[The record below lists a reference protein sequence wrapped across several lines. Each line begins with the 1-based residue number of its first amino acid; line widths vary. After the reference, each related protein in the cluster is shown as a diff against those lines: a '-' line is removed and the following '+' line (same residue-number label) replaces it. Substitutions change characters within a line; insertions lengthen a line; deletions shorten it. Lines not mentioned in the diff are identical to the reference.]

1 MASANLVRVRY
12 AGLDF
17 DTHEDEILSRLQVKF
32 ATVFNDFA
40 VSSLGIMLVDIFSFG
55 LDTLS
60 FYLDRR
66 ATDNFL
72 STARTLSSAARL
84 ARQLGYKV
92 GASTASSV
100 DVSITLVDQAN
111 TFPIPIGTGFKLQ
124 GPAGLVFET
133 QEDLDF
139 SITDTSTKVVT
150 ASEGETL
157 QTVFASDGSANQVFQ
172 IANVPDGK
180 FILGP
185 GTENISQVIV
195 EVDGEQYEEQ
205 ELLVF
210 GDTEQFEVGYNDD
223 PPTLRFGDGIAGKI
237 PADES
242 EIRITFF
249 VTSGVNG
256 QATAGT
262 ITQPVAPLVVSF
274 EQIDLTITNIE
285 GTSGG
290 SDPETIESVK
300 ANAPTVFKARN
311 VNVTTEDYEA
321 RSRSFVDPVFGSIAV
336 AQAISVRGS
345 SDDAF
350 LSSKLAAIR
359 AEADS
364 VVPTVNTAV
373 ASITTDSTSIGTSV
387 DDAQLDDDALAL
399 LLADIATEEVSGTS
413 ANESSRTAAGIVSSN
428 ATSIAADL
436 GDIDTEHDSL
446 VTDISLA
453 PVGTAGVGD
462 LGATLQATL
471 LGYLSTLDIAR
482 VAANSRNSEVIT
494 QASTL
499 LANVTSLATVLDT
512 IDLKTDGSEVLRAGI
527 RVDLDAI
534 EASNTTLAATAAA
547 LDSDIDDISDD
558 VTTLTTEIS
567 DHVDSF
573 LSNECQS
580 NLIEVPVLTFDSE
593 GFYVVPTIGL
603 KSSLQRFLDAKKEVT
618 QVVKVTGADNLL
630 VAADITVFVGILSG
644 FNESSVRSQVEA
656 EILTVLRGR
665 KFGITLRLSELYAP
679 IAPSPDDVRID
690 GVDFVNIKVVGPTG
704 RIDTDGNLPVQ
715 DFEVVTRGTIQVT
728 SEIVE
733 TASVVTT

>member
-1 MASANLVRVRY
+1 MASGNLVRVRY

-32 ATVFNDFA
+32 AAVFNDFA

-72 STARTLSSAARL
+72 STSRTLASASRL

-100 DVSITLVDQAN
+100 DIEIALVDQAN
-111 TFPIPIGTGFKLQ
+111 TFPIPIPAGFKLQ
-124 GPAGLVFET
+124 GPAGLIFEI
-133 QEDLDF
+133 QEDVEF
-139 SITDTSTKVVT
+139 SIADTSTKTVT

-157 QTVFASDGSANQVFQ
+157 TTTFTSDGSANQVFKV
-172 IANVPDGK
+172 ANVPDGK

-185 GTENISQVIV
+185 GTENISQVVV
-195 EVDGEQYEEQ
+195 EVDGSPWTEQ

-210 GDTEQFEVGYNDD
+210 GDTEQFEIAYNDS

-237 PADES
+237 PEDGAEV
-242 EIRITFF
+242 RITFF

-262 ITQPVAPLVVSF
+262 ITEPVSPLVVSF
-274 EQIDLTITNIE
+274 EQINLVINNPE

-300 ANAPTVFKARN
+300 ANAPTIFKSRN
-311 VNVTTEDYEA
+311 VNVTIEDYEA
-321 RSRSFVDPVFGSIAV
+321 RARSFVDPVFGSIAV

-364 VVPTVNTAV
+364 VVPTVEVAV
-373 ASITTDSTSIGTSV
+373 ASISSDSDSIATSV
-387 DDAQLDDDALAL
+387 SDAQADDVTLATFIS
-399 LLADIATEEVSGTS
+399 DIATAEAAARVS
-413 ANESSRTAAGIVSSN
+413 NESTRTAAGVVSSN
-428 ATSIAADL
+428 ASSISTDL
-436 GDIDTEHDSL
+436 SDIDTEHDNL
-446 VTDISLA
+446 VTDISGA
-453 PVGTAGVGD
+453 PVGGAGAGEM
-462 LGATLQATL
+462 GSTIQATL
-471 LGYLSTLDIAR
+471 LGYLATLDVAR
-482 VAANSRNSEVIT
+482 ITADARNSEVIT
-494 QASTL
+494 QVGTV
-499 LANVTSLATVLDT
+499 LANVTSITTELDD
-512 IDLKTDGSEVLRAGI
+512 IDTKADSSETLRAAI
-527 RVDLDAI
+527 RTDIDAI
-534 EASNTTLAATAAA
+534 SVSNASLALTATTLE
-547 LDSDIDDISDD
+547 SDITDISDD
-558 VTTLTTEIS
+558 VNTLTVEIA

-580 NLIEVPVLTFDSE
+580 NLVEVPVLTFDSE
-593 GFYVVPTIGL
+593 GFYVIPTIGL
-603 KSSLQRFLDAKKEVT
+603 QQSLQRFLDTDKEVT
-618 QVVKVTGADNLL
+618 QVVKVTGASNLL
-630 VAADITVFVGILSG
+630 VSADITAHVGILSG

-656 EILTVLRGR
+656 EILGVLRGR
-665 KFGITLRLSELYAP
+665 KFGVTLRLSELYAP
-679 IAPSPDDVRID
+679 IAPETDDVKID
-690 GVDFVNIKVVGPTG
+690 GVDFVNMAIVGPASL
-704 RIDTDGNLPVQ
+704 IDSDGNLPVQ
-715 DFEVVTRGTIQVT
+715 SFEVVTRGTITVT
-728 SEIVE
+728 SEVVD
-733 TASVVTT
+733 TASVVIA

>member
-72 STARTLSSAARL
+72 STARTLSSASRL

-100 DVSITLVDQAN
+100 DLSITLVDQAN
-111 TFPIPIGTGFKLQ
+111 TFPIPIPAGFKFQ

-133 QEDLDF
+133 QEDLEF
-139 SITDTSTKVVT
+139 SISDTSTKTVT

-157 QTVFASDGSANQVFQ
+157 TTVFTSDGSANQVFK

-180 FILGP
+180 FIVGP
-185 GTENISQVIV
+185 GTENVSQVTV
-195 EVDGEQYEEQ
+195 EVDGNAWEEQ

-210 GDTEQFEVGYNDD
+210 GDTEQFEIGYNDD
-223 PPTLRFGDGIAGKI
+223 PATLRFGDGIAGKI
-237 PADES
+237 PEDGAEV
-242 EIRITFF
+242 RISFF

-256 QATAGT
+256 QATEGT
-262 ITQPVAPLVVSF
+262 ITSPVVPLVVSF
-274 EQIDLTITNIE
+274 EQIGLVVTNPE

-311 VNVTTEDYEA
+311 VNVTIEDYEA
-321 RSRSFVDPVFGSIAV
+321 RAQSFVDPVFGSIAV

-350 LSSKLAAIR
+350 LSSKLASIR

-364 VVPTVNTAV
+364 VVPTVNAAV
-373 ASITTDSTSIGTSV
+373 TSISADSDSIASSV
-387 DDAQLDDDALAL
+387 SDAQTDDSSLATDIS
-399 LLADIATEEVSGTS
+399 DIATAEVSARA
-413 ANESSRTAAGIVSSN
+413 ANESTRTAAGVISSN
-428 ATSIAADL
+428 SISISTDL
-436 GDIDTEHDSL
+436 GTIDTQHDSI
-446 VTDISLA
+446 VTDINAA
-453 PVGTAGVGD
+453 PVAAGAGEI
-462 LGATLQATL
+462 GATLLSTL
-471 LGYLSTLDIAR
+471 LGYLGTMDVAR
-482 VAANSRNSEVIT
+482 ITADARNSEVTT
-494 QASTL
+494 QAGTI
-499 LANVTSLATVLDT
+499 LANTTSITTELDVINAKADSSETLRASIRTDIDSIETSNTSLKSTATTLDT
-512 IDLKTDGSEVLRAGI
+512 
-527 RVDLDAI
+527 
-534 EASNTTLAATAAA
+534 
-547 LDSDIDDISDD
+547 DIDDISDD
-558 VTTLTTEIS
+558 VTTLTTDIS

-603 KSSLQRFLDAKKEVT
+603 QSSLQRYLDAAKEVT
-618 QVVKVTGADNLL
+618 QVVKVTGASNLL
-630 VAADITVFVGILSG
+630 VAASITAHVGILTG

-656 EILTVLRGR
+656 EILGVLRGR
-665 KFGITLRLSELYAP
+665 KFGVTLRLSELYAP
-679 IAPSPDDVRID
+679 IAPAPDDVKID
-690 GVDFVNIKVVGPTG
+690 GVDFVNIKIVGPVTL
-704 RIDTDGNLPVQ
+704 IDSDGNLPVQ
-715 DFEVVTRGTIQVT
+715 DFEVVTRGTITVT
-728 SEIVE
+728 SEVVDA
-733 TASVVTT
+733 ASVVTT